1 MFFILNNCKVFNYAD
16 DTTPYVC
23 EGNLENV
30 ILKLEHDSGTAICWF
45 ESNYMKLN
53 TDKCHLIIAG
63 NKYEHIWAKLGE
75 ELMWEENSVKL
86 LGVTIDRQLKFDKH
100 VFDICT
106 KAGRKLSA
114 LTRMISYLTFDK
126 KRRLLKTFFE
136 SQFKYC
142 PLTWMF
148 HSRELNNRINRL
160 HKRAVRLIY
169 NDFTTSFEQLLDK
182 DNSFTIHQQ
191 NIQSLAIEMYKV
203 ANGLST
209 NLFSEIFTKNEATN
223 HFRSK
228 SDFIIPKVRTELYG
242 KCTLRYLGPVIWN
255 TVPLQLKQIKSLNG
269 FKNLIRKWKPNN
281 CPCRLC
287 KNYIPNL
294 GFL

>member
-1 MFFILNNCKVFNYAD
+1 
-16 DTTPYVC
+16 
-23 EGNLENV
+23 
-30 ILKLEHDSGTAICWF
+30 
-45 ESNYMKLN
+45 MKLN

-63 NKYEHIWAKLGE
+63 NKYGHIWAKLGE

-86 LGVTIDRQLKFDKH
+86 LGVAIDRQLKFDKH

-160 HKRAVRLIY
+160 HKRALRLIY
-169 NDFTTSFEQLLDK
+169 NDLRHRS
-182 DNSFTIHQQ
+182 NS
-191 NIQSLAIEMYKV
+191 Y
-203 ANGLST
+203 
-209 NLFSEIFTKNEATN
+209 
-223 HFRSK
+223 
-228 SDFIIPKVRTELYG
+228 
-242 KCTLRYLGPVIWN
+242 
-255 TVPLQLKQIKSLNG
+255 
-269 FKNLIRKWKPNN
+269 
-281 CPCRLC
+281 
-287 KNYIPNL
+287 
-294 GFL
+294 

>member
-1 MFFILNNCKVFNYAD
+1 
-16 DTTPYVC
+16 
-23 EGNLENV
+23 
-30 ILKLEHDSGTAICWF
+30 
-45 ESNYMKLN
+45 MKLN

-75 ELMWEENSVKL
+75 ELIWEENSVKL

-160 HKRAVRLIY
+160 HKRALRLIY
-169 NDFTTSFEQLLDK
+169 NNFTTSFEQLLDK

-191 NIQSLAIEMYKV
+191 NIQSLAIEMYK
-203 ANGLST
+203 
-209 NLFSEIFTKNEATN
+209 K
-223 HFRSK
+223 
-228 SDFIIPKVRTELYG
+228 
-242 KCTLRYLGPVIWN
+242 
-255 TVPLQLKQIKSLNG
+255 
-269 FKNLIRKWKPNN
+269 
-281 CPCRLC
+281 
-287 KNYIPNL
+287 
-294 GFL
+294 

>member
-1 MFFILNNCKVFNYAD
+1 M
-16 DTTPYVC
+16 
-23 EGNLENV
+23 
-30 ILKLEHDSGTAICWF
+30 KLEHDSETSICWF

-75 ELMWEENSVKL
+75 ELIWEENSVKL
-86 LGVTIDRQLKFDKH
+86 LGVTIDRQLNFDKH

-160 HKRAVRLIY
+160 HKRALRLIY
-169 NDFTTSFEQLLDK
+169 IK
-182 DNSFTIHQQ
+182 
-191 NIQSLAIEMYKV
+191 
-203 ANGLST
+203 
-209 NLFSEIFTKNEATN
+209 
-223 HFRSK
+223 
-228 SDFIIPKVRTELYG
+228 IIPSQFTSK
-242 KCTLRYLGPVIWN
+242 IF
-255 TVPLQLKQIKSLNG
+255 SL
-269 FKNLIRKWKPNN
+269 
-281 CPCRLC
+281 
-287 KNYIPNL
+287 
-294 GFL
+294 

>member
-1 MFFILNNCKVFNYAD
+1 MLSQIAKTERQAAYSYLRTISDIVDLLQQLDDVIYTEFIL
-16 DTTPYVC
+16 
-23 EGNLENV
+23 
-30 ILKLEHDSGTAICWF
+30 AITGGI
-45 ESNYMKLN
+45 NMKLN

-75 ELMWEENSVKL
+75 ELMWENSVKL

-100 VFDICT
+100 VFYICT

-142 PLTWMF
+142 LLTWMF

-160 HKRAVRLIY
+160 HKRALRLIY
-169 NDFTTSFEQLLDK
+169 NNFTTSFEQLLDK

-191 NIQSLAIEMYKV
+191 NIQSLTIEM
-203 ANGLST
+203 
-209 NLFSEIFTKNEATN
+209 
-223 HFRSK
+223 
-228 SDFIIPKVRTELYG
+228 
-242 KCTLRYLGPVIWN
+242 
-255 TVPLQLKQIKSLNG
+255 
-269 FKNLIRKWKPNN
+269 
-281 CPCRLC
+281 
-287 KNYIPNL
+287 
-294 GFL
+294 